1 MTGVCKGG
9 ILRWAVNTT
18 SWNPSRIEWVTAM
31 RLVGNDEE
39 RSRINRFVFKKHA
52 KHAIVGRLLIRQCC
66 NDFLGI
72 GRFTFSDEHQSDQL
86 TIKRSEKGKP
96 ILIQKDIDGN
106 EVTFDQFQFNISHSG
121 DYCVLAADSNT
132 TELGVDIMKVEYSG
146 GINRIN
152 DFFRIMHRQFSLEE
166 WKYINQLE
174 TNQSRLERF
183 IRLWSLKESL
193 VKAQGSGIVF
203 PLSKIS
209 FTCPSEL
216 TSPEQQMRLIRLHPS
231 MDNGWKIESEDK
243 IRLQIELEFVQ
254 CLANPNYLNYLAQR
268 GYFKD
273 KSFINYLDY
282 LQYWKKPEY
291 AKFIKYPMCLHFLDL
306 LQHEHFRRELTSTQ
320 CAKFIDD
327 QIILHWHHYARKR
340 TKLFQ
345 NVQPNKHTNGS

>member
-106 EVTFDQFQFNISHSG
+106 EVIFDQFQFNISHSG

-216 TSPEQQMRLIRLHPS
+216 TSPEQQMRFDSVASINGQRLEDWFFEES
-231 MDNGWKIESEDK
+231 MIDNMHYVSVAKCNKSTT
-243 IRLQIELEFVQ
+243 
-254 CLANPNYLNYLAQR
+254 NLNSSTMTDL
-268 GYFKD
+268 
-273 KSFINYLDY
+273 SS
-282 LQYWKKPEY
+282 LQYRF
-291 AKFIKYPMCLHFLDL
+291 KFLSIEDL
-306 LQHEHFRRELTSTQ
+306 LKDNSINNKDLFTY
-320 CAKFIDD
+320 DD
-327 QIILHWHHYARKR
+327 EKYWTDFCQK
-340 TKLFQ
+340 
-345 NVQPNKHTNGS
+345 S